1 MLLVYVGL
9 LFNVFTLSIFWYLWF
24 VSTKQWFFIF
34 IFGNCI
40 VVSIDN
46 SNVKLEYYLQNV
58 SWVSYNMKESL
69 IV

>member
-24 VSTKQWFFIF
+24 ASTKQWFFIF

-46 SNVKLEYYLQNV
+46 SNVKLEYCLQNV